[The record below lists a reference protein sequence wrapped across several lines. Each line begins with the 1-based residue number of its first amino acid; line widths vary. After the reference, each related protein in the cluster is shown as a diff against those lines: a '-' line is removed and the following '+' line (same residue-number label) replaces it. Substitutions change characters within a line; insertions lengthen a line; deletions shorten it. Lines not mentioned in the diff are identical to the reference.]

1 MKTPHPQETL
11 FPEAKSL
18 RVTVPVSPEV
28 HEAFKRLAAASKT
41 SVGKAMGEW
50 MSDTVEGVQAMAE
63 LVERARQSPKL
74 AIREVQSYVLGLTD
88 MSDELI
94 EQLKRGAHK
103 GGGGG
108 DPASGEAPPPTAGGI
123 LRDAARRGSAKLTPP
138 VSNTGG
144 KVLKKGKG

>member
-1 MKTPHPQETL
+1 MKTPHPQEPL
-11 FPEAKSL
+11 FPEPKTL

-50 MSDTVEGVQAMAE
+50 MSDTVEGVEAMAD
-63 LVERARQSPKL
+63 LVEKARQSPKL
-74 AIREVQSYVLGLTD
+74 AIREVQAYVLGLTD
-88 MSDELI
+88 MTDDLI
-94 EQLKRGAHK
+94 EQVKRGAHK
-103 GGGGG
+103 GGVGG
-108 DPASGEAPPPTAGGI
+108 DPAGGEAPAPTAGGL
-123 LRDAARRGSAKLTPP
+123 LREAKKRGAKQLTPP